1 MTTERFQQT
10 GHAVVRYLMP
20 VMLVLAAV
28 LAGCANPMGSSTSSG
43 GTTDR
48 VGGGA
53 PTPIT
58 ITFVLDTDTGGGF
71 SLSTSA
77 TAPAPIAATAGVPVR
92 LTQGIGFT
100 AEATGAGPGGS
111 SVTYHAS
118 GWSTEPYSTQHERI
132 MNPSSSEPDDGWYLP
147 GFEATFTEN
156 TTLYIRW
163 LPEFENIS
171 AQVTFVEPGTGTRTV
186 NGPVMHLRDVLP
198 FERTAYF
205 QDVLSA
211 PWTVSSNQRVWEWE
225 SETVSF
231 SRNANTP
238 PAGTPAV
245 WQFAFN
251 TGGEYLASFPAEGS
265 SPVVGLRPVSIT
277 YTPREVYTITFD
289 ANGGTMPGGVVTRDA
304 FEGITIAS
312 NVGWWNMSSATQLP
326 EPTRGDL
333 TFGGDWFFAPDYDGD
348 DWGNNPTA
356 NTTLYARWQAEITFD
371 GNGGGAPT
379 PVLTNVTADGVAL
392 VTEAPAISTSRPQHD
407 VFGGWFT
414 EQGPGPE
421 YIVTNKV
428 STGENSSEWFTIDS
442 VTGPLTLYAGWIPK
456 YEIGE
461 VLPDNQGII
470 FHILGGSEPQRTRA
484 HRNALE
490 DAGFAAGNTGW
501 RFLAVAPVEEP
512 EDTVQ
517 APNFNPGW
525 LASGVG
531 PNLVFTTDP
540 GEGNAA
546 HGKFDLLKTFDVLGG
561 GRPSTAEI
569 IAWAGSGHGS
579 ETVARQARES
589 DIGGLKPVTITDSNA
604 VWYLPSA
611 AELIEIANA
620 RTSAGTS
627 VWEIAGMRYGPGNTR
642 RYWTSTTY
650 NGGYGQA
657 SMDSNA
663 FTVHVPSSTSTPQV
677 EIFSRSTNGTN
688 TPRVR
693 PVRRF

>member
-1 MTTERFQQT
+1 MFASILFVLFWLISCSNPLGNDGST
-10 GHAVVRYLMP
+10 G
-20 VMLVLAAV
+20 
-28 LAGCANPMGSSTSSG
+28 GSSATT
-43 GTTDR
+43 GTDA
-48 VGGGA
+48 GGGSVA
-53 PTPIT
+53 SVT
-58 ITFVLDTDTGGGF
+58 ISFVLDTDTGDGF
-71 SLSTSA
+71 TLSTNHSA
-77 TAPAPIAATAGVPVR
+77 PVPITVAAGAPVR

-100 AEATGAGPGGS
+100 AEAVGAGPGGS
-111 SVTYHAS
+111 SVTFHAS
-118 GWSTEPYSTQHERI
+118 GWSTESYSSQFQKI
-132 MNPSSSEPDDGWYLP
+132 MNPGGPAPSGPGYYLP
-147 GFEATFTEN
+147 GFEASFSED
-156 TTLYIRW
+156 TTLYMRW
-163 LPEFENIS
+163 LPALDNIA
-171 AQVTFVEPGTGTRTV
+171 AQVTFVEPGSGTATV
-186 NGPVMHLRDVLP
+186 TGPVLHLRDVLP

-205 QDVLSA
+205 QDAVPA
-211 PWTVSSNQRVWEWE
+211 PWSVNPNERVWEWE
-225 SETVSF
+225 SETVSY
-231 SRNANTP
+231 SRTANNP

-251 TGGEYLASFPAEGS
+251 NITEYNNAIASASAGK
-265 SPVVGLRPVSIT
+265 RPVSIS

-289 ANGGTMPGGVVTRDA
+289 PNGGAMPGSAVTRDA

-312 NVGWWNMSSATQLP
+312 NLGWWNMSSATQLP

-333 TFGGDWFFAPDYDGD
+333 IFGGDWFFAPDYVGD
-348 DWGNNPTA
+348 DWFSNPTA

-371 GNGGGAPT
+371 GNGGGAPA
-379 PVLTNVTADGVAL
+379 PVLTNVTPAGVAV

-421 YIVTNKV
+421 YVVSHKV
-428 STGENSSEWFTIDS
+428 STGENSQDPFTIDS

-484 HRNALE
+484 HTNALE

-525 LASGVG
+525 LASGVD

-561 GRPSTAEI
+561 GRPSTAEVV
-569 IAWAGSGHGS
+569 AWADGGES
-579 ETVARQARES
+579 VARQARES
-589 DIGGLKPVTITDSNA
+589 DIGGLKPGTITDLNA

-627 VWEIAGMRYGPGNTR
+627 VWEIAGMRFGTGNTR

-650 NGGYGQA
+650 NGGYGQG

-663 FTVHVPSSTSTPQV
+663 FTVHLPDATSTPQV
-677 EIFSRSTNGTN
+677 ETFSRSTNGTN